1 MLSSRSGLRYDSTVL
16 WKLSGRCSGGGKTW
30 PRESKYPAPQMQP
43 WCIVVPLTQC
53 YSLCIHVGG
62 KVMLSRKGVPRVVW
76 QRERKQPKGDNSPDG
91 APSQFDTIPFL
102 SVARSLGDFWSYS
115 PSTKEFAVSPCPDV
129 YIHPLNPKEQ
139 KFVVV
144 ASDGLWNVMTPKQV
158 VEFIH
163 DYENDDQV
171 YHQPKDVVKAVINE
185 ALRRWKGKNLLA
197 DNIAVLIAFLTEEE
211 YVSNSVSSS
220 PNSCSSPSPVA
231 NQNDPTKI
239 EAVTSSSSTSS
250 SRTDDIRE
258 DISLSPASSSLDKDD
273 TGVTVPNNVKVEY
286 HTRTKLRHLRKRK
299 SSSSPST
306 RKMLRNEGV
315 SDNECPDLRRSSLGK
330 RQHKEGDECGE
341 LNAIKRNKVDTLDS
355 GLDVDSHTDNDSH
368 TSTEMESHVSTHD
381 KEAPTTEVLSAVKED
396 SCKVPLT
403 RTEVEED
410 SSSGVS
416 SGDDNSGP
424 VSLLK

>member
-1 MLSSRSGLRYDSTVL
+1 M
-16 WKLSGRCSGGGKTW
+16 
-30 PRESKYPAPQMQP
+30 
-43 WCIVVPLTQC
+43 
-53 YSLCIHVGG
+53 
-62 KVMLSRKGVPRVVW
+62 MLSRKGVPRVVW
-76 QRERKQPKGDNSPDG
+76 QRERKQPKGDNSPDD

-115 PSTKEFAVSPCPDV
+115 PATKEFAVSPCPDV
-129 YIHPLNPKEQ
+129 HIHPLNPNEQ
-139 KFVVV
+139 KFIVV

-171 YHQPKDVVKAVINE
+171 YDQPKDVVKAVINE
-185 ALRRWKGKNLLA
+185 ALRRWNSKNLLA
-197 DNIAVLIAFLTEEE
+197 DNIAVLIAFLTEVE
-211 YVSNSVSSS
+211 YVSNSDS
-220 PNSCSSPSPVA
+220 
-231 NQNDPTKI
+231 
-239 EAVTSSSSTSS
+239 
-250 SRTDDIRE
+250 
-258 DISLSPASSSLDKDD
+258 SPASSSLDKDD
-273 TGVTVPNNVKVEY
+273 TGVTVPNDVKVEY
-286 HTRTKLRHLRKRK
+286 HTHTKLRHLRKRK

-330 RQHKEGDECGE
+330 REHKEGDECEE

-368 TSTEMESHVSTHD
+368 TSTEMESHVSTDD
-381 KEAPTTEVLSAVKED
+381 KEATTTEVLPAVQED

-416 SGDDNSGP
+416 TGDDNSGP